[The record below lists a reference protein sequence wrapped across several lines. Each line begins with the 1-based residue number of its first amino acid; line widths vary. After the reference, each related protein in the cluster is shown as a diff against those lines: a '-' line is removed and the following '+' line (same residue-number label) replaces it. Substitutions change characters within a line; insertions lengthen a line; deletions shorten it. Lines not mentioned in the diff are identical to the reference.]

1 MIKKNNKNLSKREK
15 IKNYV
20 LLSSVFLVP
29 LLFFL
34 WAGYI
39 SISSIGANINV
50 ILDLTNEEIT
60 KIISMLNNTWY
71 VFKIMA
77 FEYIIYCLLLILNY
91 IFYKKKYKVLLLVF
105 NVIALIVC
113 IIDFILNFVQNGM
126 FYNYDILIFAISSL
140 IGLYYAYKL
149 FKEML

>member
-39 SISSIGANINV
+39 SISSVGANINV

-77 FEYIIYCLLLILNY
+77 F
-91 IFYKKKYKVLLLVF
+91 KKKYKVLLLVF

-113 IIDFILNFVQNGM
+113 IIDFILNCVQNGM